1 VIFFNVWFG
10 DPEPPLGEDVERVLD
25 VAFAKGGAPGIGKVL
40 SGFWREP
47 IEKAPFEAL
56 REDEAER
63 MVTRTRDQWLANML
77 SVSSIASLPDA
88 DRLELAAR
96 LRELVPDVEYR
107 WSIRTAAYWT
117 RLAG

>member
-1 VIFFNVWFG
+1 
-10 DPEPPLGEDVERVLD
+10 
-25 VAFAKGGAPGIGKVL
+25 
-40 SGFWREP
+40 
-47 IEKAPFEAL
+47 
-56 REDEAER
+56 
-63 MVTRTRDQWLANML
+63 ML